1 MVYVIFLCIALP
13 LGLMLPILER
23 RSRRLVFF
31 LLLGMM
37 AALTAYEIDSILYPL
52 SGLDAIRFSQTVPPV
67 TEELLKALPVLVFAV
82 FFSDDRKDILPAAM
96 SVGIG
101 FSILENTA
109 ILVQNLATVTL
120 GWAAL
125 RGLSASLMHGLCTMI
140 IGTGLPY
147 VKKQRKLFYTGIFG
161 LFTVSATMHALFN
174 LLIQSDYSWLGAC
187 FPMVLYVLFYV
198 VRRTGRIRLPFL
210 SY

>member
-37 AALTAYEIDSILYPL
+37 VALTAYEIDSILYPL
-52 SGLDAIRFSQTVPPV
+52 PGLDAIRFSQTVPPV

-109 ILVQNLATVTL
+109 ILVQNLTVVTL

-140 IGTGLPY
+140 IGAGLPY
-147 VKKQRKLFYTGIFG
+147 VKKQRKLFCTGIFG
-161 LFTVSATMHALFN
+161 FFTVSATMHALFN

>member
-37 AALTAYEIDSILYPL
+37 VALTAYEIDSILYPL
-52 SGLDAIRFSQTVPPV
+52 SGLDAIQFSQTVPPV

-109 ILVQNLATVTL
+109 ILVQNLTVVTL

-140 IGTGLPY
+140 IGAGLPY

-198 VRRTGRIRLPFL
+198 VRRTDRIRLPFL

>member
-37 AALTAYEIDSILYPL
+37 SALTAYEINSILYPL
-52 SGLDAIRFSQTVPPV
+52 SGLDVVHFSQTVPPV
-67 TEELLKALPVLVFAV
+67 TEEFLKALPILVFAV
-82 FFSDDRKDILPAAM
+82 FFSDDRRDILPSAM

-101 FSILENTA
+101 FSILENTT
-109 ILVQNLATVTL
+109 ILVQNLAAVTL

-140 IGTGLPY
+140 IGAGLPY
-147 VKKQRKLFYTGIFG
+147 IKKQKKLFCTGIFG

-174 LLIQSDYSWLGAC
+174 LLIQSSYSWLGAC
-187 FPMVLYVLFYV
+187 FPMALYVLYYV
-198 VRRTGRIRLPFL
+198 IRRTGQVKLPFL

>member
-31 LLLGMM
+31 LLLGMVS
-37 AALTAYEIDSILYPL
+37 ALVAYKLNSLLYPL
-52 SGLDAIRFSQTVPPV
+52 SGLDVVQFSQTVPPV

-109 ILVQNLATVTL
+109 ILVQNLTVVTL

-140 IGTGLPY
+140 IGAGLPY
-147 VKKQRKLFYTGIFG
+147 VKKQRKLFCTGIFG